1 MTSLL
6 CAGALV
12 MTVTACSGDDPSA
25 TASESSTTTSETSTT
40 TTEAPD
46 DGATTLATAEDV
58 ELDGF
63 GPLHGQTLNID
74 AVEQD
79 GEVTGELRVND
90 VVVTLQCANTI
101 GDQISLGGE
110 VTDNPDGQPLAVIDA
125 VVDLP
130 DVTVNDPG
138 AEGELVAVIIREGD
152 AELRDRVALWA
163 DDRAGSC
170 TELVEPL
177 SPGLDGGFFTSVAFG
192 HDIETGGGNCDACD
206 VHDSPTTTTEP
217 AEGSST
223 IARAEDVELLG
234 DALATT
240 GGFGGRTLNIS
251 VAREADGEVTGEVR
265 IDDLMVR
272 VECANTDL
280 DGVLILVGEITTDP
294 TGMIAVGELL
304 ILYIREGDPDSI
316 ALSTSGAGSCTEL
329 FEAVT
334 AEELIGVPLEYID
347 VDGNGNIET
356 G

>member
-1 MTSLL
+1 M
-6 CAGALV
+6 
-12 MTVTACSGDDPSA
+12 
-25 TASESSTTTSETSTT
+25 
-40 TTEAPD
+40 
-46 DGATTLATAEDV
+46 

-79 GEVTGELRVND
+79 GEVTGELRIND
-90 VVVTLQCANTI
+90 VVVTVQCANTV
-101 GDQISLGGE
+101 GDQTSLGGE
-110 VTDNPDGQPLAVIDA
+110 VTDNPDGQPLPVIDVA
-125 VVDLP
+125 

-138 AEGELVAVIIREGD
+138 AEGKLVAVIIREGD
-152 AELRDRVALWA
+152 AELRDRVALYA
-163 DDRAGSC
+163 NDRAGSC

-206 VHDSPTTTTEP
+206 DHDSPTTTTEP

-223 IARAEDVELLG
+223 IARAEDVGLLG

-251 VAREADGEVTGEVR
+251 VVREADGEVTGEVR
-265 IDDLMVR
+265 VDDLVVR

-294 TGMIAVGELL
+294 TGMIAVGALL
-304 ILYIREGDPDSI
+304 ILVVREGDPDSV
-316 ALSTSGAGSCTEL
+316 ALATSGAGSCAEFL
-329 FEAVT
+329 EAVP
-334 AEELIGVPLEYID
+334 AEELTEGPLEYID
-347 VDGNGNIET
+347 VEGNGNIET